1 MDYNLQVVSYV
12 EQQLL
17 LLIGDQEAISLILV
31 ILVGSLLYII
41 GS

>member
-12 EQQLL
+12 EQKLL